1 MEDIRVFLSHTSDLD
16 APSDESTNFVGAAI
30 RAIAALPGFS
40 VEEQTTTFTAED
52 QTPAEVCSRR
62 LGGCDRARPLQ
73 QPWRRSQ
80 D

>member
-52 QTPAEVCSRR
+52 
-62 LGGCDRARPLQ
+62 
-73 QPWRRSQ
+73 
-80 D
+80 